1 MHIFTYHYLSWRFFT
16 LVDAVG
22 PLGELWVA
30 VPIAAV
36 LALWCLVSGERRG
49 ALAIAGAT
57 SGTLGAVALVKLI
70 AFLVGPPWRPHWE
83 YVSNLFPSG
92 HEAMGTVVYGAAAI
106 CAARAAPRFGRAF
119 GLAAAAL
126 VLLLGLQRIASGS
139 HPFGDVIGGVLFGL
153 AGLAGLVHL
162 WPYGKLRPIGLPVAV
177 AAMVLIAV
185 AFYGRNVPSARIVD
199 RVATHIEHAVGTLKS
214 FAVGRR

>member
-1 MHIFTYHYLSWRFFT
+1 VHVFTYNYLSWRFFT

-30 VPIAAV
+30 VPIAVV
-36 LALWCLVSGERRG
+36 LVLWCLVSGERRG
-49 ALAIAGAT
+49 ALAIAVAT
-57 SGTLGAVALVKLI
+57 SGTLGLVALVKLI
-70 AFLVGPPWRPHWE
+70 AFLVGPPWRPHWD

-106 CAARAAPRFGRAF
+106 CAARAAPRFARAF

-153 AGLAGLVHL
+153 AGLAVLVQF
-162 WPYGKLRPIGLPVAV
+162 WPYGKLRPVGLPVAA

-185 AFYGRNVPSARIVD
+185 AFYSRSVPSAQIVG
-199 RVATHIEHAVGTLKS
+199 RVATDIEHTIGTLKS
-214 FAVGRR
+214 FAVGKR